1 MIIFPAIDIK
11 DGTCV
16 RLVKGDYATAHKVAE
31 DAVETAKSFQN
42 AGASWIHMVDL
53 DGAKDAKPV
62 NSSLIFDV
70 LAHTDLKVEIGGGIR
85 NMETIAFY
93 LEQGV
98 SRVILGSVALRN
110 PQLVK
115 EAVAKYGD
123 KIAVGIDALNGKVA
137 AEGWIEQSEVDYIT
151 LAKEMEAVGV
161 KTIIFTDISRDGTL
175 TGPNLEM
182 LDQLN
187 RAVSC
192 NIIASGGVS
201 NLDDIYQLKAL
212 NLYGAIC
219 GKALYTGDLN
229 LFQAVSAARGESI

>member
-31 DAVETAKSFQN
+31 NAVETAKSFQN

-62 NSSLIFDV
+62 NSSLVFDV
-70 LAHTDLKVEIGGGIR
+70 LANTDLKVEIGGGIR

-115 EAVAKYGD
+115 EAVAEYGD
-123 KIAVGIDALNGKVA
+123 KIAVGIRCFAR
-137 AEGWIEQSEVDYIT
+137 QSSGRRLDR
-151 LAKEMEAVGV
+151 
-161 KTIIFTDISRDGTL
+161 TIGSGLYYFGQRDG
-175 TGPNLEM
+175 
-182 LDQLN
+182 
-187 RAVSC
+187 
-192 NIIASGGVS
+192 SGRGK
-201 NLDDIYQLKAL
+201 DHY
-212 NLYGAIC
+212 LY
-219 GKALYTGDLN
+219 
-229 LFQAVSAARGESI
+229 